1 MFFSAKEYH
10 SWLNSSDGQWD
21 RERIIGSRTRRISLR
36 AVAKRLRAVKD
47 AIVEREEFVD
57 LDDYDDDG
65 YGDGGEDI
73 YKWLRPWHVVPKLKN
88 WRPPAG
94 DYGIGVEIELGFRT
108 QSAARR
114 VAQAV
119 RNWRYL
125 ALDIEGPAYPIEA
138 TFAPFAY
145 SKMNSR
151 VQPFR
156 YLKLLRERPTDVYQ
170 HDPASHTGTHINVS
184 VRDAQ
189 YDNRRL
195 ERLREVLVSFSRE
208 QNYKYFGR
216 NPYGYVN
223 NYSGKYLEFKLFN
236 STTDSKALRRY
247 IHIAVALTE
256 LATSERE
263 ITRESVLD
271 ALEAGY
277 NKR

>member
-10 SWLNSSDGQWD
+10 SWLNSSEGEWNK
-21 RERIIGSRTRRISLR
+21 ERIIGSRTRRISLR
-36 AVAKRLRAVKD
+36 AAAKRLRAIKD
-47 AIVEREEFVD
+47 AIIEREEFVE

-88 WRPPAG
+88 WQPPAG
-94 DYGIGVEIELGFRT
+94 DYGIGVEIELGFNT
-108 QSAARR
+108 ESAARR

-119 RNWRYL
+119 RNWRYV
-125 ALDIEGPAYPIEA
+125 ALDIEGPAHPIEA

-145 SKMNSR
+145 SKMSNR
-151 VQPFR
+151 MQPFR
-156 YLKLLRERPTDVYQ
+156 YLKLLRERPGDVYQ

-184 VRDAQ
+184 SQVTS
-189 YDNRRL
+189 YDYNKL
-195 ERLREVLVSFSRE
+195 DRLRVGLYRLSRE

-223 NYSGKYLEFKLFN
+223 IYSGKYLEFKLFN
-236 STTDSKALRRY
+236 STTDSKVLRRY

-256 LATSERE
+256 LVTSERE
-263 ITRESVLD
+263 ITDESVLG